1 MCAVNKSRLKSLL
14 HFKLIYNWHYFIKH
28 FFLNPCNMFTKSIW
42 NTFSGLTHYPPLE
55 KKIETETLII
65 GGGITGISLG
75 MELAKAGHKSIIA
88 EAYKIGSGT
97 SSHSTG
103 NLYITIDSGLSR
115 LAEKYDTEVVKR
127 VTAARA
133 AALDLIAGNISAH
146 KLSCDFTS
154 SSWYLCSAE
163 GKGPLLEKELQ
174 TAARAGLPIK
184 EADVNEI
191 PFPVSEAIELKG
203 QAQFNPMKYI
213 QQLASVTDPEYCT
226 IYEDTP
232 VLKIE
237 KEDGF
242 YKVYTQSGLIRAKQV
257 VHATHTPKGFMK
269 LQTLLGPYRE
279 YGVAYRLEEPL
290 KYNGIFW
297 IFEDGAEYSIRT
309 YEAEGLQYLLIIGRR
324 HKVGQGGDSREHI
337 LALQQFAH
345 KHFQLKEAA
354 FRWSGQHYRPADLL
368 PYIGTVDKGLYV
380 ATGYATDGLVY
391 GTLAAMM
398 ISRQILGKEDPW
410 QALFDP
416 LRKDILK
423 SAGKFLKE
431 NLDVAGQYIKRIPGL
446 ADHIAFADIEE
457 GHGNVVDKDGHK
469 LAVYRAY
476 DKKLV
481 VRSAICPHMGC
492 VVHFNQAEQTWD
504 CPCHGSRFNT
514 DGSVLEGPA
523 LESLSDITGE
533 DGKVKIE

>member
-1 MCAVNKSRLKSLL
+1 
-14 HFKLIYNWHYFIKH
+14 
-28 FFLNPCNMFTKSIW
+28 MFTKSIW
-42 NTFSGLTHYPPLE
+42 NTFSGLTHYPSLDQQT
-55 KKIETETLII
+55 ETETLII

-75 MELAKAGHKSIIA
+75 MELAQAGHKSIIA
-88 EAYKIGSGT
+88 EAYKIGGGT

-103 NLYITIDSGLSR
+103 NLYVTIDSGLAK
-115 LAEKYDTEVVKR
+115 LAEKYDVEVVKKI
-127 VTAARA
+127 TAARRL
-133 AALDLIAGNISAH
+133 ALDQITGHVSTH
-146 KLSCDFTS
+146 KLSCELKAN
-154 SSWYLCSAE
+154 SWYLCTAE
-163 GKGPLLEKELQ
+163 GKEERLENELKIASQ
-174 TAARAGLPIK
+174 VELKIK
-184 EADVNEI
+184 KTDVAKV
-191 PFPVSEAIELKG
+191 PFPVSEAIELKK
-203 QAQFNPMKYI
+203 QAQLNPMKYL
-213 QQLASVTDPEYCT
+213 QQLASAITPEYCT

-237 KEDGF
+237 KEGKLF
-242 YKVYTQSGLIRAKQV
+242 KVHTKAGLIWAKQV

-269 LQTLLGPYRE
+269 LQALLGPYRE
-279 YGVAYRLEEPL
+279 YGVAYRLEQQI
-290 KYNGIFW
+290 NADGIFW
-297 IFEDGAEYSIRT
+297 IYEKGVKYSIRT
-309 YEAEGLQYLLIIGRR
+309 YEAEGLQYLLVIGKR
-324 HKVGQGGDSREHI
+324 HKVGQGGDSRKNI
-337 LALQQFAH
+337 LELQQFAH

-368 PYIGTVDKGLYV
+368 PYIGAVDDGLFV

-398 ISRQILGKEDPW
+398 ISRQILNQENPR
-410 QALFDP
+410 QELFDP

-431 NLDVAGQYIKRIPGL
+431 NLNVAGQYIKRIPGL
-446 ADHIAFADIEE
+446 AENIAFADIEE

-481 VRSAICPHMGC
+481 VRSAICPHLGC

-504 CPCHGSRFNT
+504 CPCHGSRFHT

-523 LESLSDITGE
+523 LDPLSDITGE
-533 DGKVKIE
+533 NGKVKIE